1 MESSPYGVRQFSR
14 RLKTSPAQVYRL
26 LDTTNYK
33 KTVDRMMDLL
43 HVLEANIDV
52 SVT

>member
-1 MESSPYGVRQFSR
+1 MESSPYGVRQLSR